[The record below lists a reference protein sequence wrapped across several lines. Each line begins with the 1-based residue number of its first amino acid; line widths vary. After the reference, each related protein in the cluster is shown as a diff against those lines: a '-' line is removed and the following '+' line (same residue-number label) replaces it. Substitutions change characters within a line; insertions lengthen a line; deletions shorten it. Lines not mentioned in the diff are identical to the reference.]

1 MRTIKFEK
9 MGLQTLFDYVA
20 SAHGNRRTIPG
31 FHLKQFLNIAR
42 GGKSDAAA
50 GIPDTCLVSPQSVP
64 GISKDF
70 RKSRGDAAGGTR
82 GKKRSCYYPSQQ
94 NQRNRRERVRK

>member
-70 RKSRGDAAGGTR
+70 EKVAEMLQAAREEKRGVVIIRPNKTR
-82 GKKRSCYYPSQQ
+82 GIGGS
-94 NQRNRRERVRK
+94 E